1 MKLFFKEDLG
11 ITRSPI
17 ANLLKKTNVKVAEEI
32 QNLLDGEFSKLFVK
46 EVIDL
51 FQSVDDKT
59 IKDASKA
66 LAKMDEQVFRE
77 TVLALLETCKGI
89 ECGIVGK
96 EAAFLSK
103 TLATIVTDI
112 PAYQETVIDDIAI
125 RLNQANMKEKF
136 TELAFKSLLDK

>member
-17 ANLLKKTNVKVAEEI
+17 ANLLKKTNVKIAEEI

-51 FQSVDDKT
+51 FHSVDDKT

-66 LAKMDEQVFRE
+66 LAKMDEQIFRE

-89 ECGIVGK
+89 EGGIVGK

-103 TLATIVTDI
+103 TLATIITDI
-112 PAYQETVIDDIAI
+112 EAYQETVLDDIAI